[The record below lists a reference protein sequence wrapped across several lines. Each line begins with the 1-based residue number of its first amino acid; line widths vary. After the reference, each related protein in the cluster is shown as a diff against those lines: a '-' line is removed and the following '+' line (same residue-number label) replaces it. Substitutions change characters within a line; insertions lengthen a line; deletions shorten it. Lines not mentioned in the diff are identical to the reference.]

1 MSETAAGD
9 GVAAPA
15 RGRGGHVLILA
26 FAIAMM
32 VVSLAVLAAGPV
44 LYRMGVLDL
53 QAARAGML
61 NWVGVFAGV
70 AGAAAVAGIVMSL
83 MGKSSKGAIVGVL
96 VILAALLVGF
106 RVIGAA
112 VQREGLPPI
121 HDAQTDWDR
130 PVAFTGPALAAREAA
145 GAADIRDDARI
156 TGDPD
161 SEWNGMTFAEA
172 QAQFWE
178 LAPLHIDMDPAE
190 ATVLAEQVARNQGW
204 TVMLSDPPGG
214 QIEAIQRSF
223 WYGLPADIAVRVVE
237 DEGGAR
243 IDVRSA
249 SRNGGADMGANAQR
263 IKVYLDDLAQAA
275 AAAGVS

>member
-1 MSETAAGD
+1 MNQTAAGD

-15 RGRGGHVLILA
+15 SRRGGHVFVLA

-32 VVSLAVLAAGPV
+32 VVALLALAAGPV
-44 LYRMGVLDL
+44 LYRAGLLDL
-53 QAARAGML
+53 QAARADML

-70 AGAAAVAGIVMSL
+70 AGAAAVAGIVLSL
-83 MGKSSKGAIVGVL
+83 MSKSSKGAIVGVL
-96 VILAALLVGF
+96 IALAALLVGF

-130 PVAFTGPALAAREAA
+130 PVAFTGQALAARQAA

-156 TGDPD
+156 AGDPED
-161 SEWNGMTFAEA
+161 EWNGMTFAEA

-178 LAPLHIDMDPAE
+178 LAPLHVDMAPAE
-190 ATVLAEQVARNQGW
+190 ATVLAEQVARQQGW

-214 QIEAIQRSF
+214 QIEAVQRSF
-223 WYGLPADIAVRVVE
+223 WYGLPADIAVRIVE

-249 SRNGGADMGANAQR
+249 SRIGGGDMGANAQR

-275 AAAGVS
+275 AVGGVS